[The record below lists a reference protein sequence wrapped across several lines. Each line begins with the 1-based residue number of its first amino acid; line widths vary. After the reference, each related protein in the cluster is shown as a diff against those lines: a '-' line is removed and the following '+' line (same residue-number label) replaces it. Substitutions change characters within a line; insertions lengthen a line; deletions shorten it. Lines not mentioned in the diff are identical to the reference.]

1 MTRPLH
7 PLAWRFLHGRKERM
21 FAVKSSFRSSR
32 MIKLI
37 EELMLPREREKE
49 KEGGLLGATEGEN
62 D

>member
-1 MTRPLH
+1 
-7 PLAWRFLHGRKERM
+7 M